1 MFVFVSV
8 VYEFWTYDFGILTAI
23 SFTPLVNFDSVFEN
37 SANSIS
43 SIMMQKPLLSS
54 LGLNIAIVSNC
65 IFGKHGI
72 NL

>member
-43 SIMMQKPLLSS
+43 SIMMQKPLLSHW
-54 LGLNIAIVSNC
+54 G
-65 IFGKHGI
+65 
-72 NL
+72 